1 MDISRSQMDL
11 KKDTII
17 KSAQAMQLPQKTSD
31 KTQKLELFSF
41 LPFLRWNQY
50 GVFQVKICN
59 QYCEIK
65 SSLST
70 SRCLSVVYISFRN
83 KLYTKNL
90 KFISL
95 NNCMGNVVKMLILLI
110 KFMNIS
116 RNLKLQQKLIYLFNF
131 SFFHFKDGLLVYFQ
145 YQQDLFLIAFL
156 AFNKIITL

>member
-17 KSAQAMQLPQKTSD
+17 KKAQAMQLPQKTSD
-31 KTQKLELFSF
+31 KTWKLELFSF
-41 LPFLRWNQY
+41 LPFLGWNQY

-110 KFMNIS
+110 KFKNYIS

-131 SFFHFKDGLLVYFQ
+131 SFFHFKDGLLVYFISRI
-145 YQQDLFLIAFL
+145 YSLLLSLLSIKL
-156 AFNKIITL
+156 

>member
-17 KSAQAMQLPQKTSD
+17 KSAQAMQLPQK
-31 KTQKLELFSF
+31 LFSF
-41 LPFLRWNQY
+41 LPFLGWNQY

-70 SRCLSVVYISFRN
+70 SRCLRVVYISFRN

-110 KFMNIS
+110 KFKNYIS

-131 SFFHFKDGLLVYFQ
+131 SFFHFKDGLLVYFISRI
-145 YQQDLFLIAFL
+145 YSLLLSLLSIKL
-156 AFNKIITL
+156 

>member
-17 KSAQAMQLPQKTSD
+17 KSAQAMQLPQK
-31 KTQKLELFSF
+31 LFSF
-41 LPFLRWNQY
+41 LPFLGWNQY

-110 KFMNIS
+110 KFKNYIS

-131 SFFHFKDGLLVYFQ
+131 SFFHFKDGLLVYFISRI
-145 YQQDLFLIAFL
+145 YSLLLSLLSIKL
-156 AFNKIITL
+156 